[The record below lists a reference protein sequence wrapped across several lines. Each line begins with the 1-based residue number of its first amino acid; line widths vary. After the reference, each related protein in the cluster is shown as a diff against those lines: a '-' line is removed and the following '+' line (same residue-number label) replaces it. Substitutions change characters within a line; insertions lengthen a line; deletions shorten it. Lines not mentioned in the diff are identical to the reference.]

1 MKKKITKAPSR
12 RNTGSISQRSPSS
25 TPAPEAGSFST
36 RPSGADRVIRT
47 DRPRWPWIVAGIA
60 VVGLAALV
68 WGVSSPDS
76 ARSGSEQPPG
86 PAPEGMVWI
95 PGGEFLMGSTA
106 FEDALPVHR
115 VRVDG
120 FWMDR
125 TEVTNAAFAKFVA
138 ATGYKT
144 VAERVPVPDDFPAH
158 LRPKLRPAMLV
169 PGSLVFRP
177 PPVCPPE
184 GCKDCD
190 QWWEYVPGADWR
202 HPQGP
207 DSNLDGLDE
216 HPVVHVSWEDAQA
229 YCRWAGKRLPTEAE
243 WERAARGGEQHQ
255 AFYWGEELTPG
266 GIWKANI
273 WQGKFPCENT
283 ALDGYT
289 GTAPVGSY
297 APNPYGLVDMSGNVW
312 EWCSDW
318 YRPGY
323 DAHPAELRIKPQ
335 GPPSSIDTHGN
346 GEPKRVQ
353 RGGSFLC
360 SDAFCS
366 RYRAGARMQGE
377 PHTGQNHSGFRCV
390 KSAR

>member
-1 MKKKITKAPSR
+1 MKKKITRAAARTNPDLAPPPDHSSR
-12 RNTGSISQRSPSS
+12 HRRSWVWVW
-25 TPAPEAGSFST
+25 A
-36 RPSGADRVIRT
+36 
-47 DRPRWPWIVAGIA
+47 IVAT
-60 VVGLAALV
+60 VGVAALS
-68 WGVSSPDS
+68 WGFLSPDS
-76 ARSGSEQPPG
+76 GSDRPWG
-86 PAPEGMVWI
+86 FAPAGMVWI
-95 PGGEFLMGSTA
+95 PGGEFTMGSDA
-106 FEDALPVHR
+106 FEDAQPVHR

-125 TEVTNAAFAKFVA
+125 TEVTNAAFAKFVE

-144 VAERVPVPDDFPAH
+144 VAERTPVPEDFPPH
-158 LRPKLRPAMLV
+158 IRPTLKPEMMV

-177 PPVCPPE
+177 PAVCPPE
-184 GCKDCD
+184 GCTECD
-190 QWWEYVPGADWR
+190 QWWEYVPGACWK

-207 DSNLDGLDE
+207 DSNLDGLDG
-216 HPVVHVSWEDAQA
+216 HPVVQVCWEDAQA

-243 WERAARGGEQHQ
+243 WERAARGGQQHR

-266 GIWKANI
+266 GKWMANI

-283 ALDGYT
+283 VLDGYER
-289 GTAPVGSY
+289 TAPVGSFP
-297 APNPYGLVDMSGNVW
+297 ANPYGLVDMSGNVW

-323 DAHPAELRIKPQ
+323 SVEPGEVRVNPQ
-335 GPPSSIDTHGN
+335 GPPTSIDTHGR
-346 GEPKRVQ
+346 GELKRVQ

-377 PHTGQNHSGFRCV
+377 PRTGQNHAGFRCV
-390 KSAR
+390 QSAR